1 MTPVQPVTPAR
12 LRAAQVLRVHGVR
25 GEVRAEPLGGN
36 ALRFTPGLRLHLE
49 HDGGELTVS
58 RARAIEDGLLLLG
71 FEEVGDSQAAREL
84 QGQYLCV
91 DAGAARP
98 LGDDEWFVWQLVGLR
113 AATVDGQELGVVTDV
128 EPAEPVPDQGAAVAD
143 SRPSASTTPPARP
156 NRALNAVTFNV
167 ISRPSTITGRANQ
180 YPKRPHWKNGF
191 AARPCTIC
199 ATTPLTVTARWTT
212 CRSADEAA
220 WC

>member
-1 MTPVQPVTPAR
+1 MTPVQPVTPGR

-128 EPAEPVPDQGAAVAD
+128 EPANGNDVLVVEQRGELSRYPMVRAFVAGVD
-143 SRPSASTTPPARP
+143 ISA
-156 NRALNAVTFNV
+156 
-167 ISRPSTITGRANQ
+167 G
-180 YPKRPHWKNGF
+180 
-191 AARPCTIC
+191 
-199 ATTPLTVTARWTT
+199 TVTLTPWDDAN
-212 CRSADEAA
+212 
-220 WC
+220 